1 MNERL
6 SRSDR
11 HGRSRGSADRSRRI
25 VAHDKL
31 KDAASEMIQE
41 VSEPAESILLKED
54 VQEVSLESVGDN
66 LQVESSP
73 AEKNLD
79 MTELPTRKEMFPS
92 QRIKLTRWFYN
103 SLLYIF
109 VAIMIFLLWWGI
121 SDSPWGESHGL

>member
-11 HGRSRGSADRSRRI
+11 HGRSRGSANRSRRMALPETRKES
-25 VAHDKL
+25 V
-31 KDAASEMIQE
+31 SEMIQE
-41 VSEPAESILLKED
+41 PREPVESFLLEKD
-54 VQEVSLESVGDN
+54 VLEMSLESVNDY
-66 LQVESSP
+66 LR
-73 AEKNLD
+73 AEIPPEEKELD
-79 MTELPTRKEMFPS
+79 LAELPTRKEMFPS

-121 SDSPWGESHGL
+121 SESPWGVSHGM